1 MAKNLPAAKTK
12 PKTAHTTKK
21 VKFVGTET
29 FINAKT
35 GEIEEFQVQ
44 DIAERDFNFTKVW
57 MRQYL
62 QTLDLIGNQKT
73 RLASWIVEHLNHD
86 NELSCTFREMAEET
100 GISLFTV
107 TETMNILQ
115 EADFLRK
122 VRNGKYIVNAD
133 ILFRGT
139 HNRRLNIASMYHEL
153 GDNAPKLTD
162 QQKADR
168 LRKSIAELQ
177 TQLDLLEKKPQVVD
191 VEVEDQLSIVPDQ
204 EGNLHTAQKAK

>member
-1 MAKNLPAAKTK
+1 MGKNLPAKTK
-12 PKTAHTTKK
+12 PKNVAHTTKK
-21 VKFVGTET
+21 IKFVGTET

-57 MRQYL
+57 MRQFV
-62 QTLDLIGNQKT
+62 QTLDMLGNQKT
-73 RLASWIVEHLNHD
+73 KIALWICD
-86 NELSCTFREMAEET
+86 NVNRENQIIATYRKIADNTQTSLETVRITMA
-100 GISLFTV
+100 
-107 TETMNILQ
+107 ILQ
-115 EADFLRK
+115 EADFIKK
-122 VRNGKYIVNAD
+122 VGHGVYMINAD
-133 ILFRGT
+133 VLFKGT
-139 HNRRLNIASMYHEL
+139 RSNRLNIASIYHEL
-153 GDNAPKLTD
+153 GDDAPKLTD

-204 EGNLHTAQKAK
+204 DGNLHTAQKAK